1 LDTLTGTNNG
11 VHEISGFWRSIGLLA
26 EVSALCRDSASAQPP
41 YQEVLRLI
49 RKIVPFDAATLFTYN
64 HKRKRFDAK
73 TSLDGRLNM
82 LNFVSTGNGGS
93 KLSWSIPEKKPALI
107 SPVSY
112 PGLPESVGEY
122 ESLMSAPM
130 LSGDEVIGVLNLGC
144 RRSGAFDEN
153 DVRLITVVT
162 DLFSAA
168 TERLF
173 FREREALM
181 RQTLNRV
188 AAGNNSSKDTVEMS
202 DRLAVAADLVASVHH
217 QINNP
222 LAVIVG
228 NVQCLLIE
236 KKALDQK
243 ALDRLKLIEKAALKV
258 SKVNRS
264 LLTVGNLAR
273 EPIGAG
279 QSPAEA
285 ALVEEGKG
293 IG

>member
-1 LDTLTGTNNG
+1 M
-11 VHEISGFWRSIGLLA
+11 F
-26 EVSALCRDSASAQPP
+26 
-41 YQEVLRLI
+41 
-49 RKIVPFDAATLFTYN
+49 
-64 HKRKRFDAK
+64 
-73 TSLDGRLNM
+73 
-82 LNFVSTGNGGS
+82 
-93 KLSWSIPEKKPALI
+93 
-107 SPVSY
+107 
-112 PGLPESVGEY
+112 
-122 ESLMSAPM
+122 
-130 LSGDEVIGVLNLGC
+130 SGDEVIGVLNLGC

-173 FREREALM
+173 FREREYLM
-181 RQTLNRV
+181 RQTLNRI
-188 AAGNNSSKDTVEMS
+188 AAGNEKPKENGEIT

-243 ALDRLKLIEKAALKV
+243 ALDRLRLIEKAALKV

-273 EPIGAG
+273 EPIGTG
-279 QSPAEA
+279 QHSSRPEA
-285 ALVEEGKG
+285 AAEREE
-293 IG
+293 